1 MPAPWRT
8 PFAPNRLLAVAL
20 CLVAALLAGVE
31 AGGAAAPAGP
41 IQREYLKFDAF
52 ADSLGRGAS
61 PRGLAYVD
69 SIARVAVARGDRPL
83 VAATQIWRGDRFAT
97 YDNEFARGVAILDS
111 ALVTARAMRD
121 TFAIVTIIARRGYGA
136 DLAGKVPEAKRDFTE
151 TVRLA
156 RRARLVELEGLAHR
170 GLGAIAKNDGRYP
183 EAQKELTA
191 AMRQLRPESFYWL
204 HTRFLYGEVL
214 NRLGRRDEARVEFDA
229 VLAEARKRKNRW
241 LTAAALNDL
250 GIVAFEQG
258 DMAAADR
265 NWEIAAAH
273 FDTLAMRNAD
283 RGSAINARINR
294 AHALIE
300 LGKLDEAE
308 ALLTRLD
315 DLSGQLPN
323 PNIRLGV
330 RREIGALQYRAGRST
345 EAERTL
351 RGVRAEASADDA
363 ILEEGATIELAGLLR
378 TTGRPAAAED
388 LIDSLLVPARRARMT
403 PDNVGAALMERSAAR
418 RALGKH
424 SEALDPAR
432 EAVRLTWGPAKQK
445 TSIYALDAAVELARA
460 QRGVGQPDSAIA
472 TLTRA
477 ARSWERWR
485 AEISDLEWRERA
497 GSGLAGMF
505 SELGLAYLDPR
516 RNVPEEKRARQAFD
530 ALQTF
535 QARTLEE
542 RMQGQGLAARAMVRR
557 VTADSLARDVL
568 RPDEALLDLVA
579 TPETTFA
586 FVVTRTTVVAR
597 LLPGTR
603 SLDPL
608 FSDWRDG
615 MLGGGS
621 ATVTE
626 AGLKRLSTEILTP
639 VAAALKPARRIIV
652 TGGGPLALWP
662 YAALTLPGE
671 SAALDVNR
679 EVVVAPS
686 ATLFTLLRARA
697 RRTTGP
703 GELLAVSRTTDAR
716 GRDLP
721 GAERELA
728 LLGNAYARVVV
739 RSNRGERT
747 VTEMTGDLPRFDAL
761 HFAAHADAVE
771 GSPWRSGFLLGRGT
785 GDDAYLRASTVAR
798 MKLKARLAVLSGCQ
812 SAGAVALAGEGALGL
827 TAGFLCAGT
836 TTVVATLWPVED
848 RTAELYM
855 SAFYTSLATGQD
867 AAAASRAARA
877 ALRARPETAHP
888 RAWAAF
894 ALVGEP
900 GTRLPLSPRRPS

>member
-1 MPAPWRT
+1 MSVPWRT
-8 PFAPNRLLAVAL
+8 PFAPKHMRSVAL
-20 CLVAALLAGVE
+20 FVAAALLI
-31 AGGAAAPAGP
+31 GGNEESAAAPPRP
-41 IQREYLKFDAF
+41 IQRAYQSFDPT

-69 SIARVAVARGDRPL
+69 SVARIATARRDRAL
-83 VAATQIWRGDRFAT
+83 IAATRIWRGDHLAT
-97 YDNEFARGVAILDS
+97 YNDEFARGAAILDS

-136 DLAGKVPEAKRDFTE
+136 AIAGKIPEAKRDYTE

-156 RRARLVELEGLAHR
+156 RRARLVELEGFAHR
-170 GLGAIAKNDGRYP
+170 GLGAIAKDDGRYP
-183 EAQKELTA
+183 AAQRELTA
-191 AMRQLRPESFYWL
+191 AMRLLRPESFEWL

-214 NRLGRRDEARVEFDA
+214 NRLGRRDDARVEFDA

-273 FDTLAMRNAD
+273 FDTLALRNAD
-283 RGSAINARINR
+283 AGSSINTRINR

-300 LGKLDEAE
+300 LGRLDEAE
-308 ALLTRLD
+308 AMLRRLEN
-315 DLSGQLPN
+315 LSDQLPN
-323 PNIRLGV
+323 PAIRHGV
-330 RREIGALQYRAGRST
+330 LAQIGVLQARAGRVA

-351 RGVRAEASADDA
+351 RAIRAATGSYDA
-363 ILEEGATIELAGLLR
+363 QAEEVATIELSGILR
-378 TTGRPAAAED
+378 STGRPAAAEA

-418 RALGKH
+418 RALGKQ

-432 EAVRLTWGPAKQK
+432 EAVRLTQGPSKKK
-445 TSIYALDAAVELARA
+445 TSIYALDAAVELGRVQRA
-460 QRGVGQPDSAIA
+460 VGQPDSAIV

-516 RNVPEEKRARQAFD
+516 RGLTEERRARQAFD

-568 RPDEALLDLVA
+568 RTDEALLDLVA

-586 FVVTRTTVVAR
+586 FVVTRGAVVVR

-603 SLDPL
+603 RLDPL
-608 FSDWRDG
+608 FRDWRDG
-615 MLGGGS
+615 MLGGS
-621 ATVTE
+621 SLAVTD
-626 AGLKRLSTEILTP
+626 AGLKRLSTEVLAP

-662 YAALTLPGE
+662 YTALTLPGE
-671 SAALDVNR
+671 TAALDVNR
-679 EVVVAPS
+679 EIVVAPS
-686 ATLFTLLRARA
+686 PTLFTLLRARS
-697 RRTTGP
+697 RRTSGP
-703 GELLAVSRTTDAR
+703 GEMLAVSRTTDAR
-716 GRDLP
+716 GRNLP

-747 VTEMTGDLPRFDAL
+747 VTELTSDLPKFDAL

-812 SAGAVALAGEGALGL
+812 SAGAVAMAGEGALGL

-836 TTVVATLWPVED
+836 TSVVATLWPVED

-855 SAFYTSLATGQD
+855 SAFYSSLATGQD
-867 AAAASRAARA
+867 VAAASRAARA

-894 ALVGEP
+894 VLVGEP
-900 GTRLPLSPRRPS
+900 GTRLPLTPRRPS

>member
-20 CLVAALLAGVE
+20 CLGAALLAGVE

-41 IQREYLKFDAF
+41 IQREYLKFDAI
-52 ADSLGRGAS
+52 ADSLGRGAN

-69 SIARVAVARGDRPL
+69 SIARIAVARGDRSL
-83 VAATQIWRGDRFAT
+83 IAATQIWRGDRFAT
-97 YDNEFARGVAILDS
+97 YDHEFARGAPILDS

-121 TFAIVTIIARRGYGA
+121 SFAIVTIIARRGYGA
-136 DLAGKVPEAKRDFTE
+136 DLAGKLPEAERDFTE

-156 RRARLVELEGLAHR
+156 RRARLVELEGFAHR
-170 GLGAIAKNDGRYP
+170 GLGAIAKDDGRYAV
-183 EAQKELTA
+183 AQRELTT
-191 AMRQLRPESFYWL
+191 AMRQLRPESFEWL
-204 HTRFLYGEVL
+204 HTRFLFGEVL
-214 NRLGRRDEARVEFDA
+214 TRLGRRDEARDEFDA
-229 VLAEARKRKNRW
+229 VLAEARQRKNRW

-273 FDTLAMRNAD
+273 FDTLALRNAD
-283 RGSAINARINR
+283 AGSAINTRINR

-300 LGKLDEAE
+300 LGRLDEAE
-308 ALLTRLD
+308 AMLRRLEN
-315 DLSGQLPN
+315 LSDQLPN
-323 PNIRLGV
+323 PAIRHGV
-330 RREIGALQYRAGRST
+330 LAEIGVLQARAGRVA

-351 RGVRAEASADDA
+351 RAVRAATSSYDA
-363 ILEEGATIELAGLLR
+363 QAEEGATIELSAILR
-378 TTGRPAAAED
+378 TTGRPAAAEA

-403 PDNVGAALMERSAAR
+403 PDNIGAALMERSAAR

-432 EAVRLTWGPAKQK
+432 EAVRLTSGPAKQK

-460 QRGVGQPDSAIA
+460 QRGVGQPDSAIV

-497 GSGLAGMF
+497 GSGLSGMF

-516 RNVPEEKRARQAFD
+516 RNVPEAKRARQAFD

-542 RMQGQGLAARAMVRR
+542 RMQGAGLAARAMVRR

-586 FVVTRTTVVAR
+586 FVVTRGAVVVR
-597 LLPGTR
+597 LLPGSR
-603 SLDPL
+603 RLDAL
-608 FSDWRDG
+608 FTDWRDG

-621 ATVTE
+621 AAVTD
-626 AGLKRLSTEILTP
+626 AGLKRLSTELLAP

-671 SAALDVNR
+671 SAALDVTR

-728 LLGNAYARVVV
+728 LLGSAYARVVV

-747 VTEMTGDLPRFDAL
+747 VTELTGDLPRFDAL

-867 AAAASRAARA
+867 AAAAARAARA